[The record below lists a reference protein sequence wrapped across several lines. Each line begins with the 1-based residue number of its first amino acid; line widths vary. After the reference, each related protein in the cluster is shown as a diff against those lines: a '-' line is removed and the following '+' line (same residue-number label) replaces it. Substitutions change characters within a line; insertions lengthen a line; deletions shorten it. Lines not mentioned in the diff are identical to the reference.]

1 MDSLDN
7 NKDKSNNTNDGISN
21 LEKND
26 SDKMNITIND
36 ICESKS
42 DVKNDSIPTIIIE
55 DDFRTGIEAG
65 TKSSKSTNKL
75 GSGGRRKIFTS
86 DFTKNNPNDFN
97 DINNFNFGSI
107 NMDPNDKNSSNI
119 NFIDMGSVDIS
130 NVDPLSLLFT
140 SLFTSMAKY
149 GSSNSQTN
157 RVGDESVESDGSD
170 TSDENNK
177 EIKEIKEIKENKE
190 ENKEVNKEVNKKI
203 PIKLK
208 ETGVEDM
215 DMDMELEEKLNNNNI
230 IIDFASTIGDIN
242 TLNKWLERNL
252 DSDKKFIGNP
262 DDYTV
267 DSIDYASSNGKI
279 NVLNWW
285 KKVNNE
291 YNVPLKYTKNAIN
304 LASKNGLVISM
315 NWWIESGLELKYD
328 FNAIDYASN
337 TSKIPML
344 NWWIDNLN
352 KEKVRFEYSSNSIDK
367 TKLDEDKLLI
377 LVKWWKVQRDE
388 NNIKFKYSKIF
399 IDFIHQLGYHRVYKY
414 LVSHSMIRPEDR
426 TIFNSSS
433 NSNSNPNSNSSSN
446 SESAKNGSSPMIGL
460 FELFG
465 GSGLGSKK
473 TKESYRDKID
483 ISKLPEDIQT
493 HIKEKEEELNNN
505 MLVNG
510 KAKEYIDN
518 LIKIPFGKYKNEN
531 IFSFIAGLIEKINN
545 INSNSNNKLLKSIK
559 ITNESELITFFKKIE
574 YNTDDKYVKLHNM
587 YKEFIE
593 IRIGY
598 IRYVEKVLDDT
609 IYGHESVKKQ
619 IKCIIAQWLSGGL
632 NKGVVI
638 GMQGPPGVGKTTVIK
653 GAISKCLVNFITY
666 SFDEPNPFVMLN
678 ESNVDF
684 RPFCFMS
691 LGGTTNGSTLVGHNI
706 TYHGATSG
714 DIVKNLK
721 EAGVMNPILY
731 FDELDK
737 ISNTEHGHEISSV
750 LTHITDPVQNEHF
763 TDRYFSEV
771 KIDLSRCIM
780 VFSYNDTSKIDRI
793 LLDRIQEIKLDAIR
807 TDEKI
812 HISKKFLIP
821 EICKNIGYNPSD
833 FIFSH
838 DKLTNIITDYTHEA
852 GVRKLKEKLQ
862 EIIRMK
868 HLERIESKSTHT
880 KIKIADKFIT
890 DTFAD
895 YPKMNFKKI
904 MGESKVGYINGMY
917 ATTTGIGG
925 ITVIQVKP
933 IYHKD
938 ILGVQ
943 ITGSVEKVMSESIQV
958 AKTVAYNLLSKEEK
972 IKLIEDFKDT
982 GLHVHCPEGATPKDG
997 PSAGT
1002 AITSA
1007 IYSVFTGKP
1016 ILNDIAI
1023 TGEMDLD
1030 GNVTMIGGLDAKLTG
1045 AKRAGV
1051 KLALVPKEN
1060 THDIEVIKRKNPTL
1074 INKNFKVKFV
1084 SHISEVINII
1094 FN

>member
-1 MDSLDN
+1 MI
-7 NKDKSNNTNDGISN
+7 KPTDKIS
-21 LEKND
+21 
-26 SDKMNITIND
+26 
-36 ICESKS
+36 
-42 DVKNDSIPTIIIE
+42 
-55 DDFRTGIEAG
+55 F
-65 TKSSKSTNKL
+65 
-75 GSGGRRKIFTS
+75 
-86 DFTKNNPNDFN
+86 NP
-97 DINNFNFGSI
+97 
-107 NMDPNDKNSSNI
+107 
-119 NFIDMGSVDIS
+119 
-130 NVDPLSLLFT
+130 
-140 SLFTSMAKY
+140 
-149 GSSNSQTN
+149 
-157 RVGDESVESDGSD
+157 
-170 TSDENNK
+170 
-177 EIKEIKEIKENKE
+177 
-190 ENKEVNKEVNKKI
+190 
-203 PIKLK
+203 
-208 ETGVEDM
+208 
-215 DMDMELEEKLNNNNI
+215 
-230 IIDFASTIGDIN
+230 
-242 TLNKWLERNL
+242 W
-252 DSDKKFIGNP
+252 
-262 DDYTV
+262 
-267 DSIDYASSNGKI
+267 
-279 NVLNWW
+279 
-285 KKVNNE
+285 
-291 YNVPLKYTKNAIN
+291 
-304 LASKNGLVISM
+304 
-315 NWWIESGLELKYD
+315 
-328 FNAIDYASN
+328 
-337 TSKIPML
+337 
-344 NWWIDNLN
+344 
-352 KEKVRFEYSSNSIDK
+352 
-367 TKLDEDKLLI
+367 
-377 LVKWWKVQRDE
+377 
-388 NNIKFKYSKIF
+388 
-399 IDFIHQLGYHRVYKY
+399 
-414 LVSHSMIRPEDR
+414 
-426 TIFNSSS
+426 S
-433 NSNSNPNSNSSSN
+433 NSNSNGNSNANSNGNSNSNSNSSY
-446 SESAKNGSSPMIGL
+446 ESKKNGSSPMIGL

-473 TKESYRDKID
+473 AKESYRDKID

-531 IFSFIAGLIEKINN
+531 IFSFIGELIDKINN
-545 INSNSNNKLLKSIK
+545 INSTSTNKLLKSIK
-559 ITNESELITFFKKIE
+559 ISNESELISFFNKIE
-574 YNTDDKYVKLHNM
+574 YNTDDKYIRLHNM
-587 YKEFIE
+587 YKQFIE
-593 IRIGY
+593 IRVGY
-598 IRYVEKVLDDT
+598 IRYVEKILDDT

-638 GMQGPPGVGKTTVIK
+638 GLQGPPGVGKTTVIK

-666 SFDEPNPFVMLN
+666 SFDEPNPFIMLN
-678 ESNVDF
+678 ETNVDS

-721 EAGVMNPILY
+721 EAGIMNPILY

-771 KIDLSRCIM
+771 KIDLSRCII

-793 LLDRIQEIKLDAIR
+793 LLDRIQEIKLEAIR

-812 HISKKFLIP
+812 HISNKFLIP
-821 EICKNIGYNPSD
+821 EICKNLGYNPSD
-833 FIFSH
+833 FIFTH

-868 HLERIESKSTHT
+868 HLERIESKSIDT

-904 MGESKVGYINGMY
+904 MDKPKIGYINGMY

-958 AKTVAYNLLSKEEK
+958 AKTVAYNLLTKKEK
-972 IKLIEDFKDT
+972 NKLIEDFKDT

-1051 KLALVPKEN
+1051 KLALVPKDN

-1084 SHISEVINII
+1084 SHISEVIEII
-1094 FN
+1094 FDNN